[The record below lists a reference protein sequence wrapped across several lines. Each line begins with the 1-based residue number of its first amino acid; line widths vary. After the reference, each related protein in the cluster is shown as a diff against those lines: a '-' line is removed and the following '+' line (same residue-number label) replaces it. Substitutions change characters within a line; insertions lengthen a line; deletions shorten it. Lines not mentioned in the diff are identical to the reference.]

1 MMIAIREVCISPVV
15 FDSNTVYG
23 VAVAAVTLGERNA
36 AKRYHKFMLI

>member
-15 FDSNTVYG
+15 FDSVYG